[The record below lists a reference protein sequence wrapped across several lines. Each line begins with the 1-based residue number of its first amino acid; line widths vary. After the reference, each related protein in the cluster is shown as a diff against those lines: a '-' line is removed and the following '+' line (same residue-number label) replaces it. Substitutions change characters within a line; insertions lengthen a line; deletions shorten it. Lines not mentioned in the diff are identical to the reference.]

1 MNSHFLK
8 YFFRT
13 IKSNRLL
20 YGINFFGL
28 IIAFTS
34 IITILTFIINETS
47 FNKNFENSENIYR
60 IIANHNMFGETYS
73 STRTMDDFASELKS
87 EYPEVE
93 KSSRVFNF
101 TYYFGDAFFGT
112 ANEYYKEE
120 SFILV
125 DNDFWDIFPTQIVS
139 GKIID
144 FYKNPN
150 AVILTDKTAK
160 RFFGTAN
167 PIGKTITL
175 KYRNNTSHL
184 TVSAIIDKY
193 PSSSTIEAEIIG
205 KISSSYPGL
214 DSEEMI
220 ANYQTYILLNDNTLA
235 EILENKIP
243 VQGDDDFS
251 MKYRLQNIRD
261 AYLHSSLFEDSPPD
275 KTGSLRNIYIFS
287 LISILILS
295 VACGNY
301 IILSSISF
309 ISRSKEVAIKKTN
322 GMSRKS
328 LFISLLGESI
338 ALSVL
343 TMPLAVLCSVFALS
357 ALENIF
363 KITLST
369 KIFLDWQFLLCLFI
383 ILLFTGVLSGS
394 YNAFYLSSLKPV
406 KLFNQDFIP
415 GSKRSFF
422 RKGIVI
428 FQTITFIVL
437 SFSIVIIYQQ
447 TKYGLHKDIGY
458 DKAELITIDCSNK
471 NFSNNYIALK
481 ESVQENPA
489 IANVSACSNG
499 LFTSPLIVLQKN
511 ERSNDGLTGFH
522 VYPVDYSYIETVGFK
537 LIQGRTFSNN
547 FHPEKNNIIINE
559 TAVKEYGFDNPI
571 GKTIEGKK
579 VIGVIKDF
587 NVSSIKENIPPI
599 MFQYMGDNEVNQ
611 IVIKSSDI
619 KLASDILLKQV
630 QKLSSQKQFEI
641 TYIDDKVKLLYQD
654 ESRFMQLVNIFT
666 LLTIIISSMGLF
678 GLSAFVINQKLKEIA
693 IRKTF
698 GANYKKIIAFLFSDY
713 VRMILVS
720 NLIGL
725 PIAYTLMRKWL
736 IQYAFH
742 INIKPVIFL
751 FVILL
756 SSLIILLTVG
766 FNIFKVSKKN
776 LIIHLNRNQ

>member
-13 IKSNRLL
+13 IKSNKLL

-47 FNKNFENSENIYR
+47 FNKSFENSENIYR
-60 IIANHNMFGETYS
+60 LVANHNMFGDTYS
-73 STRTMDDFASELKS
+73 STRTMGDFASELKS

-139 GKIID
+139 GNIID

-150 AVILTDKTAK
+150 AVILTDKTSK
-160 RFFGTAN
+160 RFFGNAN
-167 PIGKTITL
+167 PIGKNITL
-175 KYRNNTSHL
+175 KYRNSTSRL
-184 TVSAIIDKY
+184 TVSTIIEKY

-205 KISSSYPGL
+205 KIGSTYPGL
-214 DSEEMI
+214 DSEEMM
-220 ANYQTYILLNDNTLA
+220 ANYQTYILLNDNTSA
-235 EILENKIP
+235 EQLENKIP
-243 VQGDDDFS
+243 IQGDDDFS
-251 MKYRLQNIRD
+251 TNFQLQNIKD
-261 AYLHSSLFEDSPPD
+261 AYLHSSHFEDSPPD
-275 KTGSLRNIYIFS
+275 KTGNLKNIYIFS
-287 LISILILS
+287 LISILILF

-309 ISRSKEVAIKKTN
+309 ISRSKEIAIKKTN

-343 TMPLAVLCSVFALS
+343 TMPFAILCSIFSLS

-363 KITLST
+363 NITLST
-369 KIFLDWQFLLCLFI
+369 KIFLGWQFILGLFV

-415 GSKRSFF
+415 GSKKSFF

-437 SFSIVIIYQQ
+437 IFSIVIIFQQ
-447 TKYGLHKDIGY
+447 TKYGLDKDIGY
-458 DKAELITIDCSNK
+458 DKTGLISIDCSNK
-471 NFSNNYIALK
+471 DFSHNYIALK
-481 ESVQENPA
+481 ESVQKNPT
-489 IANVSACSNG
+489 ITDISACSNG
-499 LFTSPLIVLQKN
+499 LFTSPLIVLHKN

-522 VYPVDYSYIETVGFK
+522 VYPVDYSYIETVGFR
-537 LIQGRTFSNN
+537 LISGRTFSNN

-571 GKTIEGKK
+571 GKTIDSKK

-587 NVSSIKENIPPI
+587 NAFSIKESIPPV
-599 MFQYMGDNEVNQ
+599 MFQYIGDNEVNQ
-611 IVIKSSDI
+611 IVIKSPDI
-619 KLASDILLKQV
+619 KSASDILLKQF
-630 QKLSSQKQFEI
+630 QKISPQNQFEF

-654 ESRFMQLVNIFT
+654 EFRFMKLVNIFT

-678 GLSAFVINQKLKEIA
+678 GLSVFIINQKLKEIA

-698 GANYKKIIAFLFSDY
+698 GANYKEILAFLFSDY
-713 VRMILVS
+713 VRIIIIS

-725 PIAYTLMRKWL
+725 PIAYILMQKWL

-766 FNIFKVSKKN
+766 FNIFKASKEN
-776 LIIHLNRNQ
+776 LVIYLNRNR